1 MVSIL
6 IIYLLLICVLLG
18 LVAFLIKRNLKKY
31 SWDIDKMFYDED
43 GNHVYY
49 ERSLIEKLYFM
60 RKYPDYLP
68 PRSIMRLFFRKRKH

>member
-6 IIYLLLICVLLG
+6 IIYLVLIFVLFG

-49 ERSLIEKLYFM
+49 ERSLIEKLYFI
-60 RKYPDYLP
+60 RKYPQGP
-68 PRSIMRLFFRKRKH
+68 PLRSMRRLFFR